1 MWTLILVLS
10 SLFPAGTAAVTTV
23 TGYKGR
29 SVQIRCPYKSGYET
43 HMKYLC
49 RGECY
54 TFWTKNIPVDSKSAK
69 DKRFSLNDD
78 TAARVFTVTITDLRS
93 EDGGKYWCTT
103 EQKVRDH
110 YTEILLVVK
119 VDTPMN
125 VIVSHSTYTPPT
137 PDPSTSVYTESTWST
152 GAHTVNGTNL
162 QTNSPSL
169 HGSFIPLFV
178 VLVIITIIL
187 MVCVIML
194 GKLKKKKK
202 TSKASPQTQCLHDSF
217 HSHGVP
223 LSVCDSE
230 EIKDTRSHSVS
241 DAGAPTAYSTVNLP
255 TNPCDSSQTVYAN
268 THISTN
274 PCNFSYAVSATA
286 PLPSSSPDQ
295 DTYCMAQLPNAI
307 IIFHN
312 MGEL

>member
-43 HMKYLC
+43 HLKYLC

-54 TFWTKNIPVDSKSAK
+54 TFQTKNIPVDSKTAK
-69 DKRFSLNDD
+69 DERFSLNDD

-93 EDGGKYWCTT
+93 EDGGKYWCATQ
-103 EQKVRDH
+103 QK
-110 YTEILLVVK
+110 
-119 VDTPMN
+119 
-125 VIVSHSTYTPPT
+125 
-137 PDPSTSVYTESTWST
+137 
-152 GAHTVNGTNL
+152 
-162 QTNSPSL
+162 
-169 HGSFIPLFV
+169 
-178 VLVIITIIL
+178 
-187 MVCVIML
+187 
-194 GKLKKKKK
+194 
-202 TSKASPQTQCLHDSF
+202 
-217 HSHGVP
+217 VP

-230 EIKDTRSHSVS
+230 EIKDTRSDSVS

-268 THISTN
+268 THLSTN

-286 PLPSSSPDQ
+286 PLPSNSPDQ
-295 DTYCMAQLPNAI
+295 NTYGMALLPKIYSDSSVCDTNQSEGLFAEAQTYTSVL
-307 IIFHN
+307 
-312 MGEL
+312 